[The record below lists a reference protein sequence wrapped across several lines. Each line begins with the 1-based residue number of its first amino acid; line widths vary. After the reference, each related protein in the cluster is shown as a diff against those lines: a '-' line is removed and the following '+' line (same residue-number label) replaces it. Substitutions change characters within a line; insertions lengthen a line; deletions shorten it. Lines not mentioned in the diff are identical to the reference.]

1 MDEFET
7 KLKTIDELLER
18 LKSDEISLKESVEL
32 YKNGVN
38 LINEA
43 TQILQNAKLEI
54 SHMQAGNFD
63 NLSDA
68 NANSSLNSGEFLD
81 ENGHDYE

>member
-7 KLKTIDELLER
+7 KLKTIDELLGR

-54 SHMQAGNFD
+54 SQMQAGNFD

-68 NANSSLNSGEFLD
+68 NANSSLNSSEFLD

>member
-7 KLKTIDELLER
+7 KLKTIDELVER

-54 SHMQAGNFD
+54 SQMQAENFD
-63 NLSDA
+63 NLSGA

>member
-1 MDEFET
+1 MDKFET
-7 KLKTIDELLER
+7 KLKTIDE

-32 YKNGVN
+32 YKNGIN

-54 SHMQAGNFD
+54 SQMQAGNFN
-63 NLSDA
+63 NLDDA
-68 NANSSLNSGEFLD
+68 NTDSSLNSGEFLD
-81 ENGHDYE
+81 ENGRDYE

>member
-54 SHMQAGNFD
+54 SQMQAGNFD
-63 NLSDA
+63 NLSGA
-68 NANSSLNSGEFLD
+68 NANFSLNSGEFLD

>member
-43 TQILQNAKLEI
+43 TQILQNTKLEI
-54 SHMQAGNFD
+54 SQMQAGNFD

-81 ENGHDYE
+81 ENGQDYD

>member
-1 MDEFET
+1 MVNLRQ

-32 YKNGVN
+32 YKNGIN

-54 SHMQAGNFD
+54 SQMQAGNFD
-63 NLSDA
+63 NLDDA
-68 NANSSLNSGEFLD
+68 NTDSSLNSGEFLD
-81 ENGHDYE
+81 ENGRDYE

>member
-7 KLKTIDELLER
+7 KLKTIDELLGR

-54 SHMQAGNFD
+54 SQMQAGNFD
-63 NLSDA
+63 NLSGA

>member
-7 KLKTIDELLER
+7 KLKTIDELLGR

-54 SHMQAGNFD
+54 SQMQAGNFD

-81 ENGHDYE
+81 QNGHDYE

>member
-1 MDEFET
+1 MDKFET

-32 YKNGVN
+32 YKNGIN

-54 SHMQAGNFD
+54 SQMQAGNFD
-63 NLSDA
+63 NLDDA
-68 NANSSLNSGEFLD
+68 NADSSLNSGEVLD
-81 ENGHDYE
+81 ENGRDYE

>member
-1 MDEFET
+1 MDKFET

-32 YKNGVN
+32 YKNGIN

-54 SHMQAGNFD
+54 SQMQAGNFD
-63 NLSDA
+63 NLDDA
-68 NANSSLNSGEFLD
+68 NTDSSLNSGEFLD